1 MCGLTLPAPSWQDD
15 EDITSLDMTILMA
28 CKQKVNQ
35 SYIMIIVATF
45 DELMLRHDVC
55 SLSFSEIHT
64 WIKKSA
70 RHTWKAWRTK
80 EVDWGPCPSVPNVL
94 HQAITSILAQGKKE
108 IKSNTFQCWI
118 RTTGQWQF
126 VTDATTSYGLHFG
139 RSSTSWKAY
148 EIYFQK
154 DPASCPYLLG
164 VSCSHRFTTETFS
177 VHGAESP
184 DLKCS

>member
-1 MCGLTLPAPSWQDD
+1 MYGGCVCKHQRSHGVVETIVKKIRTLSQLRLQKEVPLVGRSTTCGLCSGIVGHCIASKSYRQRCRGETNPRPEAND

-70 RHTWKAWRTK
+70 RHTWKA
-80 EVDWGPCPSVPNVL
+80 
-94 HQAITSILAQGKKE
+94 
-108 IKSNTFQCWI
+108 
-118 RTTGQWQF
+118 
-126 VTDATTSYGLHFG
+126 
-139 RSSTSWKAY
+139 
-148 EIYFQK
+148 
-154 DPASCPYLLG
+154 
-164 VSCSHRFTTETFS
+164 
-177 VHGAESP
+177 
-184 DLKCS
+184 

>member
-70 RHTWKAWRTK
+70 RHNM
-80 EVDWGPCPSVPNVL
+80 EGMED
-94 HQAITSILAQGKKE
+94 Q
-108 IKSNTFQCWI
+108 
-118 RTTGQWQF
+118 
-126 VTDATTSYGLHFG
+126 
-139 RSSTSWKAY
+139 RS
-148 EIYFQK
+148 
-154 DPASCPYLLG
+154 
-164 VSCSHRFTTETFS
+164 
-177 VHGAESP
+177 
-184 DLKCS
+184 